1 MKNIFYA
8 AALAL
13 LIFLPAAARAG
24 ETELRV
30 GNMGSSIK
38 PAMVVLAHEMGYYK
52 DEGLDVKLMQISNLN
67 EGVTALQLGKLDIL
81 PLGVIPSLTYA
92 AKGAELVI
100 YGGTIAEG
108 CQGVT
113 LPENKDKYR
122 DIENFKGK
130 RVAVHRPETG
140 QMIMRAKMREAGLDL
155 EKDVEIIQLDG
166 FQAIIEA
173 VSKGMADIGFVN
185 SGFGLIAEKRGLAIA
200 FNIKEVAPNAV
211 CCRQTASREV
221 FETKRGALVKF
232 QLANLRAYKLMRDD
246 PDTAVAKLMA
256 FSGQPE
262 DYVRYCLYSEVMVIT
277 MDPAVNR
284 IKDFYKVMEANGDL
298 PKGYKADISDNV
310 DSGVYREALD
320 EAMKRWPDCEY
331 FKKMDAEF
339 AANNL

>member
-13 LIFLPAAARAG
+13 LIFLPSSARAG
-24 ETELRV
+24 DTELRV
-30 GNMGSSIK
+30 GNMGNSIK

-52 DEGLDVKLMQISNLN
+52 DEGLDVRLMQISNLN

-122 DIENFKGK
+122 DIKNFKGK
-130 RVAVHRPETG
+130 KVAVHRPETG

-221 FETKRGALVKF
+221 FEKKRGALVKF
-232 QLANLRAYKLMRDD
+232 QIANLRAYKLMRDD
-246 PDTAVAKLMA
+246 PDTAMAKLMA

-262 DYVRYCLYSEVMVIT
+262 DYVRYCLYSGVMVIT

>member
-1 MKNIFYA
+1 
-8 AALAL
+8 
-13 LIFLPAAARAG
+13 
-24 ETELRV
+24 
-30 GNMGSSIK
+30 
-38 PAMVVLAHEMGYYK
+38 
-52 DEGLDVKLMQISNLN
+52 
-67 EGVTALQLGKLDIL
+67 
-81 PLGVIPSLTYA
+81 
-92 AKGAELVI
+92 
-100 YGGTIAEG
+100 
-108 CQGVT
+108 
-113 LPENKDKYR
+113 
-122 DIENFKGK
+122 
-130 RVAVHRPETG
+130 
-140 QMIMRAKMREAGLDL
+140 MRAKMREAGLDL

-232 QLANLRAYKLMRDD
+232 QLANLRAYKLMRDA

-298 PKGYKADISDNV
+298 PKGYKADVSDNV

-331 FKKMDAEF
+331 FKKLDAEF